1 MIWIDD
7 LIFGVL
13 TPLSAIVQLHCIS
26 WRPVLEV
33 EEAGNT
39 RREPP
44 IMGKQLINFITCDCE
59 SIAPF
64 CNLQIYEV
72 GREPRPYW

>member
-13 TPLSAIVQLHCIS
+13 TPLSAIFQLYCIS

-33 EEAGNT
+33 EEAGST
-39 RREPP
+39 RREPQT
-44 IMGKQLINFITCDCE
+44 MGKQLN
-59 SIAPF
+59 S
-64 CNLQIYEV
+64 
-72 GREPRPYW
+72 